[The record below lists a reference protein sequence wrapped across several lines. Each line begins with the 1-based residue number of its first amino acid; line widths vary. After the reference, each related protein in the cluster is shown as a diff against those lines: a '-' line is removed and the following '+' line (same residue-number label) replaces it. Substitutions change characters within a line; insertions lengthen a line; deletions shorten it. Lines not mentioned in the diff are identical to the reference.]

1 MREAINEYSIF
12 KESQKKPRRRL
23 LASEATK
30 IDAQIN
36 STSNDTDADDW
47 DEGEPEDEMENDRP
61 GETGTDSKVVPDF
74 DENDPETEVTTDIP
88 AETGI
93 NSTVIPDFVPGFI
106 PEKNSTTV
114 TVIAKDNSTTPTPA
128 PAVETESCYNTLKG
142 LSNNFLSQGEI
153 VLQII
158 RNSGKDYN
166 DFGRFGDCTEN

>member
-1 MREAINEYSIF
+1 
-12 KESQKKPRRRL
+12 
-23 LASEATK
+23 
-30 IDAQIN
+30 
-36 STSNDTDADDW
+36 
-47 DEGEPEDEMENDRP
+47 MENDRP

-153 VLQII
+153 VLRLSATLVKTITI
-158 RNSGKDYN
+158 SVDSETVPRTKHSGITWRP
-166 DFGRFGDCTEN
+166 F